1 MSRVIKY
8 NNEALSVIYPGHVRV
23 GSKYPMHVCR
33 FYWYQSV
40 ISGQGCLLWYVGVT
54 VLFLLVRTCTC
65 RCDWC
70 SSSVAQARR
79 RCFGRRGEFVFSGEA
94 PMYMYDFVVFADVN
108 ECETSEPAPCNNSEY
123 CINSPGSYD
132 CQGTCR
138 SRLVAA
144 G

>member
-1 MSRVIKY
+1 MLLLRRDADVFWSQR
-8 NNEALSVIYPGHVRV
+8 R
-23 GSKYPMHVCR
+23 
-33 FYWYQSV
+33 
-40 ISGQGCLLWYVGVT
+40 ISGDAT
-54 VLFLLVRTCTC
+54 
-65 RCDWC
+65 
-70 SSSVAQARR
+70 
-79 RCFGRRGEFVFSGEA
+79 
-94 PMYMYDFVVFADVN
+94 MYDFVVVFADVN